1 MTDSYL
7 DLIKKLYEEITML
20 KVTLF
25 IILGLFSIL
34 LMGTHVR
41 INEYE
46 NDMKELKNQIS
57 IMEEV
62 NEI

>member
-1 MTDSYL
+1 M
-7 DLIKKLYEEITML
+7 KEEITML
-20 KVTLF
+20 KVTMF

-34 LMGTHVR
+34 LIETHVR

-46 NDMKELKNQIS
+46 NEMKELKNQIS

>member
-1 MTDSYL
+1 MKED
-7 DLIKKLYEEITML
+7 ITML

-34 LMGTHVR
+34 LIGTHVR

-46 NDMKELKNQIS
+46 NELAEIR
-57 IMEEV
+57 
-62 NEI
+62 NEINIVKE

>member
-1 MTDSYL
+1 MKED
-7 DLIKKLYEEITML
+7 ITML

-34 LMGTHVR
+34 LIGTHVR

-46 NDMKELKNQIS
+46 NELTEIR
-57 IMEEV
+57 
-62 NEI
+62 NEINIVKE

>member
-1 MTDSYL
+1 M
-7 DLIKKLYEEITML
+7 KQQITML
-20 KVTLF
+20 KVTMF

-34 LMGTHVR
+34 LIGTHVR

-46 NDMKELKNQIS
+46 NEMKELKNQIS
-57 IMEEV
+57 IMEVV